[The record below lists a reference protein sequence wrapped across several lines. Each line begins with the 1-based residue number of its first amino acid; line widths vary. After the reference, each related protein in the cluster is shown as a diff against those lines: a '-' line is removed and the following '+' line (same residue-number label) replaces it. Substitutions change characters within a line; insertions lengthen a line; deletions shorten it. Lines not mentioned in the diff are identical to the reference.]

1 MNNLVYTI
9 QLDSKGKLLPE
20 LKIIRQ
26 QMDGVTQS
34 TKKANGMF
42 SKMQTICSR
51 MKNLELAS
59 WAENVRNAFDG
70 LSSLSESGVGFQQ
83 SMADLQAITGIVGKD
98 LQTISQAARE
108 TGKQSGLGA
117 KGAVDAFTLL
127 ASQIQIDK
135 IGLQGLMQLQ
145 KETITLAQ
153 AGGLEMADAATAMA
167 ATINQFGLEA
177 SEANRVINVLAAG
190 SKYGAAEVADLAQSF
205 KVSGATAAAAGLSVE
220 QTAGAIEVLSQM
232 NLKGA
237 EAGTALRNI
246 ILKLQTTLGVD
257 LSNVGLAKA
266 LDGLKPKLQ
275 DTTYLAKVF
284 GAENIA
290 AAQYLITNAQAVDE
304 MTAAVTGSNVAQEQ
318 AAIRT
323 DTVAEKMKQIQARI
337 DDMKISIFEM
347 SGGLTGYASALGD
360 TGVMISQMI
369 PLMSLLKS
377 GVLKLTTVLGGLAVA
392 CGPKLA
398 SGFKI
403 AYAAMSA
410 FSFQAKY
417 WIATTL
423 LEIPSK
429 IMLVVKSLTALRVAT
444 VAATVKQ
451 WALNVAMYANPIGL
465 IVAAIAALTAG
476 LVIAYKKL
484 EGFRNLVHK
493 LWEDLKVVLSITK
506 PVSKGLGE
514 VASAGNKRVD
524 VKGSV
529 NITNVEETNK
539 SLQTLQG
546 RVDDLKKSF
555 DPNRMWNSLGIP
567 RDVQESPAGTATGNK
582 SKSGTGEALN
592 TIAGLQKKIQELKE
606 LQEKSSVQNAINLQ
620 KEIDLYQKK
629 LDLINLQ
636 IAKGVAGNLADSK
649 YKDTISSS
657 VATLPVPEKISI
669 PVEFDKAT
677 LSRSFQIM
685 KQQFSDSIK
694 EIEITGEQ
702 IGGILTG
709 SIQQFASGLG
719 EAVASGNGLEVFK
732 SMLTGLMDMLSQF
745 GAALIAAGTATLAFK
760 SMFANPIAAIIT
772 GTALVAATAAAKAAL
787 QNATAFANGGIVSGP
802 TLALVGEYSGARN
815 NPEVIA
821 PLDKLR
827 SMIEPARL
835 SFDSLY
841 LETKVRGKDLYVALQ
856 GVERKNGRTR

>member
-9 QLDSKGKLLPE
+9 KLDAKGKLLPE

-34 TKKANGMF
+34 AKKANGMF
-42 SKMQTICSR
+42 SKMQTICSK
-51 MKNLELAS
+51 MTSVNFAA
-59 WAENVRNAFDG
+59 WATNVQNAFDG
-70 LSSLSESGVGFQQ
+70 LASLSESGTGFQQ

-98 LQTISQAARE
+98 LQAISQAARE

-190 SKYGAAEVADLAQSF
+190 SKYGAAEVVDLAQSF

-246 ILKLQTTLGVD
+246 ILKLQTTLGID

-337 DDMKISIFEM
+337 DDMKISLFEM
-347 SGGLTGYASALGD
+347 TGGLTGYASALGD

-369 PLMSLLKS
+369 PLISLLKGWIVKLS
-377 GVLKLTTVLGGLAVA
+377 GVIG
-392 CGPKLA
+392 
-398 SGFKI
+398 
-403 AYAAMSA
+403 
-410 FSFQAKY
+410 
-417 WIATTL
+417 IAT
-423 LEIPSK
+423 
-429 IMLVVKSLTALRVAT
+429 
-444 VAATVKQ
+444 AATKLFSL
-451 WALNVAMYANPIGL
+451 ALWTNPITWF
-465 IVAAIAALTAG
+465 VAAIAALVAG

-484 EGFRNLVHK
+484 DGFRNLVNK
-493 LWEDLKVVLSITK
+493 LWVDLKKTFSIISPYK
-506 PVSKGLGE
+506 EKE
-514 VASAGNKRVD
+514 MD
-524 VKGSV
+524 IKGSV
-529 NITNVEETNK
+529 NITNVEETKK
-539 SLQTLQG
+539 SLRTLQG
-546 RVDDLKKSF
+546 RVDDLKMAF
-555 DPNRMWNSLGIP
+555 DPNHVWKYSLSIP
-567 RDVQESPAGTATGNK
+567 QQEPSRETSTGNEPT
-582 SKSGTGEALN
+582 SGSREALN

-636 IAKGVAGNLADSK
+636 IAKGVAGNLADNK

-657 VATLPVPEKISI
+657 VATLPVTAKISI

-677 LSRSFQIM
+677 LSRSFQLM

-787 QNATAFANGGIVSGP
+787 QNATAFAHGGIVSGP

-821 PLDKLR
+821 PLDKLQ
-827 SMIEPARL
+827 SMIEPVRQT
-835 SFDSLY
+835 FEGLY
-841 LETKVRGKDLYVALQ
+841 FETKVRGKDLYIALQ

>member
-9 QLDSKGKLLPE
+9 KLDAKGKLLPE

-34 TKKANGMF
+34 AKKANGMF
-42 SKMQTICSR
+42 SKMQTICSK
-51 MKNLELAS
+51 MTSVNFAA
-59 WAENVRNAFDG
+59 WATNVQNAFDG
-70 LSSLSESGVGFQQ
+70 LASLSESGTGFQQ

-98 LQTISQAARE
+98 LQAISQAARE

-246 ILKLQTTLGVD
+246 ILKLQTTLGID

-337 DDMKISIFEM
+337 DDMKISLFEM
-347 SGGLTGYASALGD
+347 TGGLTGYASAFGD

-369 PLMSLLKS
+369 PLISLLRGWIVKLS
-377 GVLKLTTVLGGLAVA
+377 GVIGIATSATKLFSLALWTNPITWVVAAVA
-392 CGPKLA
+392 A
-398 SGFKI
+398 
-403 AYAAMSA
+403 
-410 FSFQAKY
+410 
-417 WIATTL
+417 
-423 LEIPSK
+423 
-429 IMLVVKSLTALRVAT
+429 LV
-444 VAATVKQ
+444 
-451 WALNVAMYANPIGL
+451 
-465 IVAAIAALTAG
+465 AG

-484 EGFRNLVHK
+484 DGFRNLVNK
-493 LWEDLKVVLSITK
+493 LWVDLKKTFSIISPYK
-506 PVSKGLGE
+506 EKE
-514 VASAGNKRVD
+514 MD
-524 VKGSV
+524 IKGSV

-539 SLQTLQG
+539 SLRTLQG
-546 RVDDLKKSF
+546 RVNDLKKSF

-702 IGGILTG
+702 IGVILTG

-821 PLDKLR
+821 PLDKLQ
-827 SMIEPARL
+827 SMIEPVRQT
-835 SFDSLY
+835 FEGLY

-856 GVERKNGRTR
+856 GVEHKNVRTR

>member
-9 QLDSKGKLLPE
+9 QLDAKGKLLPE

-369 PLMSLLKS
+369 PLISLLKGWIVKLS
-377 GVLKLTTVLGGLAVA
+377 GVIG
-392 CGPKLA
+392 
-398 SGFKI
+398 
-403 AYAAMSA
+403 
-410 FSFQAKY
+410 
-417 WIATTL
+417 IAT
-423 LEIPSK
+423 
-429 IMLVVKSLTALRVAT
+429 
-444 VAATVKQ
+444 AATKLFSL
-451 WALNVAMYANPIGL
+451 ALWANPITWV
-465 IVAAIAALTAG
+465 VAAVAALVAG

-484 EGFRNLVHK
+484 DGFRNLVNK
-493 LWEDLKVVLSITK
+493 LWVDLKKTFSIISPYK
-506 PVSKGLGE
+506 EKGM
-514 VASAGNKRVD
+514 D
-524 VKGSV
+524 IKGSV
-529 NITNVEETNK
+529 NITNVEETKK
-539 SLQTLQG
+539 SLRTLQG
-546 RVDDLKKSF
+546 RVDDLKMAF
-555 DPNRMWNSLGIP
+555 DPNHVWKYSLSIP
-567 RDVQESPAGTATGNK
+567 QQEPSRETSTGNEPT
-582 SKSGTGEALN
+582 SGSREALN

>member
-9 QLDSKGKLLPE
+9 KLDAKGKLLPE

-34 TKKANGMF
+34 AKKANGMF
-42 SKMQTICSR
+42 SKMQTICSK
-51 MKNLELAS
+51 MTSVNFAA
-59 WAENVRNAFDG
+59 WATNVQNAFDG
-70 LSSLSESGVGFQQ
+70 LASLSESGTGFQQ

-98 LQTISQAARE
+98 LQAISQAARE

-190 SKYGAAEVADLAQSF
+190 SKYGAAEVADLTQSF

-220 QTAGAIEVLSQM
+220 QAAGAIEVLSQM

-246 ILKLQTTLGVD
+246 ILKLQTTLGID

-337 DDMKISIFEM
+337 DDMKISLFEM
-347 SGGLTGYASALGD
+347 TGGLTGYASALGD

-369 PLMSLLKS
+369 PLISLLKGWMVKLS
-377 GVLKLTTVLGGLAVA
+377 GAIG
-392 CGPKLA
+392 
-398 SGFKI
+398 
-403 AYAAMSA
+403 
-410 FSFQAKY
+410 
-417 WIATTL
+417 IATAATKL
-423 LEIPSK
+423 F
-429 IMLVVKSLTALRVAT
+429 SLALWTNPITWV
-444 VAATVKQ
+444 VAAVV
-451 WALNVAMYANPIGL
+451 ALV
-465 IVAAIAALTAG
+465 AG

-484 EGFRNLVHK
+484 DGFRKLVNK
-493 LWEDLKVVLSITK
+493 LWVDLKKTFSIISPYK
-506 PVSKGLGE
+506 EKGM
-514 VASAGNKRVD
+514 D
-524 VKGSV
+524 IKGSV
-529 NITNVEETNK
+529 NITNVEETKKN
-539 SLQTLQG
+539 LRTLQG
-546 RVDDLKKSF
+546 RVDDLKKAF

-567 RDVQESPAGTATGNK
+567 RDVQEYPVGTATRNNP
-582 SKSGTGEALN
+582 KSGTGEALN
-592 TIAGLQKKIQELKE
+592 TISGLQKKIQELKD

-636 IAKGVAGNLADSK
+636 IAKGSAGRLADGN
-649 YKDTISSS
+649 YKETISSS
-657 VATLPVPEKISI
+657 VSGLPVPEKISI
-669 PVEFDKAT
+669 PVEFDKST

-719 EAVASGNGLEVFK
+719 EAVASGNGLEAFK
-732 SMLTGLMDMLSQF
+732 SILSGLMDMLSQF
-745 GAALIAAGTATLAFK
+745 GGALIAAGTATLAFK

-827 SMIEPARL
+827 SMIEPARQM
-835 SFDSLY
+835 FEGLY

-856 GVERKNGRTR
+856 GVERKNVRTR

>member
-9 QLDSKGKLLPE
+9 KLDAKGKLLPE

-34 TKKANGMF
+34 AKKANGMF
-42 SKMQTICSR
+42 SKMQTICSK
-51 MKNLELAS
+51 MTSVNFAA
-59 WAENVRNAFDG
+59 WATNVQNAFDG
-70 LSSLSESGVGFQQ
+70 LASLSESGTGFQQ

-98 LQTISQAARE
+98 LQAISQAARE

-135 IGLQGLMQLQ
+135 IGLQGLMLLQ

-246 ILKLQTTLGVD
+246 ILKLQTTLGID
-257 LSNVGLAKA
+257 LSNVGFAKA

-275 DTTYLAKVF
+275 DTIYLAKVF

-337 DDMKISIFEM
+337 DDMKISLFEM
-347 SGGLTGYASALGD
+347 TGGLTGYASALGD

-369 PLMSLLKS
+369 PLISLLKGWIVKLS
-377 GVLKLTTVLGGLAVA
+377 GVIGIATAATKLFSLALWTNPITWVVAAVA
-392 CGPKLA
+392 A
-398 SGFKI
+398 
-403 AYAAMSA
+403 
-410 FSFQAKY
+410 
-417 WIATTL
+417 
-423 LEIPSK
+423 
-429 IMLVVKSLTALRVAT
+429 LV
-444 VAATVKQ
+444 
-451 WALNVAMYANPIGL
+451 
-465 IVAAIAALTAG
+465 AG

-484 EGFRNLVHK
+484 DGFRNLVNK
-493 LWEDLKVVLSITK
+493 LWVDLKKTFSIISPYK
-506 PVSKGLGE
+506 EKGM
-514 VASAGNKRVD
+514 D
-524 VKGSV
+524 IKGSV
-529 NITNVEETNK
+529 NITNVEETKK
-539 SLQTLQG
+539 SLRTLQG
-546 RVDDLKKSF
+546 RVDDLKMAF
-555 DPNRMWNSLGIP
+555 DPNHVWKYSLSIP
-567 RDVQESPAGTATGNK
+567 QQEPSRETSTGNEPR
-582 SKSGTGEALN
+582 SGSRETLN

-657 VATLPVPEKISI
+657 VATLPVPAKISI

-677 LSRSFQIM
+677 LSRSFQLM

-702 IGGILTG
+702 IGGILIG

-772 GTALVAATAAAKAAL
+772 GTALVTATAAAKAAL

-821 PLDKLR
+821 PLDKLQ
-827 SMIEPARL
+827 SMIEPVRQT
-835 SFDSLY
+835 FEGLY
-841 LETKVRGKDLYVALQ
+841 LETKVRGKDLYVVLQ

>member
-9 QLDSKGKLLPE
+9 KLDAKGKLLPE

-34 TKKANGMF
+34 AKKANGMF
-42 SKMQTICSR
+42 SKMQTICSK
-51 MKNLELAS
+51 MTSVNFAA
-59 WAENVRNAFDG
+59 WATNVQNAFDG
-70 LSSLSESGVGFQQ
+70 LASLSESGTGFQQ
-83 SMADLQAITGIVGKD
+83 SIADLQAITGIVGKD
-98 LQTISQAARE
+98 LQAISHAARE

-246 ILKLQTTLGVD
+246 ILKLQTTLGID

-304 MTAAVTGSNVAQEQ
+304 MTAAVTGSNVVQEQ

-337 DDMKISIFEM
+337 DDMKISLFEM
-347 SGGLTGYASALGD
+347 TGGLTGYASALGD

-369 PLMSLLKS
+369 PLISLLKGWIVKLS
-377 GVLKLTTVLGGLAVA
+377 GVIG
-392 CGPKLA
+392 
-398 SGFKI
+398 
-403 AYAAMSA
+403 
-410 FSFQAKY
+410 
-417 WIATTL
+417 IAT
-423 LEIPSK
+423 
-429 IMLVVKSLTALRVAT
+429 
-444 VAATVKQ
+444 AATKLFSL
-451 WALNVAMYANPIGL
+451 ALWTNPITWF
-465 IVAAIAALTAG
+465 VAAIAALVAG

-484 EGFRNLVHK
+484 DGFRNLVNK
-493 LWEDLKVVLSITK
+493 LWVDLKKTFSIISPYK
-506 PVSKGLGE
+506 EKE
-514 VASAGNKRVD
+514 MD
-524 VKGSV
+524 IKGSV
-529 NITNVEETNK
+529 NITNVEETKK
-539 SLQTLQG
+539 SLRTLQG
-546 RVDDLKKSF
+546 RVDDLKMAF
-555 DPNRMWNSLGIP
+555 DPNHVWKYSLSIP
-567 RDVQESPAGTATGNK
+567 QQEPSRETSTGNEPT
-582 SKSGTGEALN
+582 SGSREALN

-636 IAKGVAGNLADSK
+636 IAKGVAGNLADNK

-657 VATLPVPEKISI
+657 VATLPVTAKISI

-677 LSRSFQIM
+677 LSRSFQLM

-821 PLDKLR
+821 PLDKLQ
-827 SMIEPARL
+827 SMIEPVRQT
-835 SFDSLY
+835 FEGLY
-841 LETKVRGKDLYVALQ
+841 FETKVRGKDLYIALQ

>member
-9 QLDSKGKLLPE
+9 KLDAKGKLLPE

-34 TKKANGMF
+34 AKKANGMF
-42 SKMQTICSR
+42 SKMQTICSK
-51 MKNLELAS
+51 MTSVNFAA
-59 WAENVRNAFDG
+59 WATNVQNAFDG
-70 LSSLSESGVGFQQ
+70 LASLSESGTGFQQ

-98 LQTISQAARE
+98 LQAISQAARE

-190 SKYGAAEVADLAQSF
+190 SKYGAAEVADLTQSF

-246 ILKLQTTLGVD
+246 ILKLQTTLGID

-337 DDMKISIFEM
+337 DDMKISLFEM
-347 SGGLTGYASALGD
+347 TGGLTGYASALGD

-369 PLMSLLKS
+369 PLISLLKGWMVKLS
-377 GVLKLTTVLGGLAVA
+377 GAIG
-392 CGPKLA
+392 
-398 SGFKI
+398 
-403 AYAAMSA
+403 
-410 FSFQAKY
+410 
-417 WIATTL
+417 IATAATKL
-423 LEIPSK
+423 F
-429 IMLVVKSLTALRVAT
+429 SLALWTNPITWV
-444 VAATVKQ
+444 VAAVV
-451 WALNVAMYANPIGL
+451 ALV
-465 IVAAIAALTAG
+465 AG

-484 EGFRNLVHK
+484 DGFRKLVNK
-493 LWEDLKVVLSITK
+493 LWVDLKKTFSIISPYK
-506 PVSKGLGE
+506 EKGM
-514 VASAGNKRVD
+514 D
-524 VKGSV
+524 IKGSV
-529 NITNVEETNK
+529 NITNVEETKKN
-539 SLQTLQG
+539 LRTLQG
-546 RVDDLKKSF
+546 RVDDLKKAF

-567 RDVQESPAGTATGNK
+567 RDVQEYPVGTATSNNP
-582 SKSGTGEALN
+582 KSGTGEALN
-592 TIAGLQKKIQELKE
+592 TISGLQKKIQELKD

-636 IAKGVAGNLADSK
+636 IAKGSAGRLADGN
-649 YKDTISSS
+649 YKETISSS
-657 VATLPVPEKISI
+657 VSGLPVPEKISI
-669 PVEFDKAT
+669 PVEFDKST

-719 EAVASGNGLEVFK
+719 EAVASGNGLEAFK
-732 SMLTGLMDMLSQF
+732 SILSGLMDMLSQF
-745 GAALIAAGTATLAFK
+745 GGALIAAGTATLAFK

-827 SMIEPARL
+827 SMIEPARQM
-835 SFDSLY
+835 FEGLY

-856 GVERKNGRTR
+856 GVERKNVRTR

>member
-9 QLDSKGKLLPE
+9 KLDAKGKLLPE

-34 TKKANGMF
+34 AKKANGMF
-42 SKMQTICSR
+42 SKMQTICSK
-51 MKNLELAS
+51 MTSVNFAA
-59 WAENVRNAFDG
+59 WATNVQNAFDG
-70 LSSLSESGVGFQQ
+70 LASLSESGTGFQQ
-83 SMADLQAITGIVGKD
+83 SLADLQAITGIVGKD
-98 LQTISQAARE
+98 LQAISQVARE

-190 SKYGAAEVADLAQSF
+190 SKYGAAEVADLTQSF

-246 ILKLQTTLGVD
+246 ILKLQTTLGID

-337 DDMKISIFEM
+337 DDMKISLFEM
-347 SGGLTGYASALGD
+347 TGGLTGYASAFGD

-369 PLMSLLKS
+369 PLISLLKGWIVKLS
-377 GVLKLTTVLGGLAVA
+377 GVIG
-392 CGPKLA
+392 
-398 SGFKI
+398 
-403 AYAAMSA
+403 
-410 FSFQAKY
+410 
-417 WIATTL
+417 IAT
-423 LEIPSK
+423 
-429 IMLVVKSLTALRVAT
+429 
-444 VAATVKQ
+444 AATKLFSL
-451 WALNVAMYANPIGL
+451 ALWANPITWV
-465 IVAAIAALTAG
+465 VAAVAALVAG

-484 EGFRNLVHK
+484 DGFRNLVNK
-493 LWEDLKVVLSITK
+493 LWVDLKKTFSIISPYK
-506 PVSKGLGE
+506 EKGM
-514 VASAGNKRVD
+514 D
-524 VKGSV
+524 IKGSV
-529 NITNVEETNK
+529 NITNVEETKK
-539 SLQTLQG
+539 SLRTLQG
-546 RVDDLKKSF
+546 RVDDLKMAF
-555 DPNRMWNSLGIP
+555 DPNHVWKYSLSIP
-567 RDVQESPAGTATGNK
+567 QQEPSRETSTGNEPT
-582 SKSGTGEALN
+582 SGSREALN

>member
-9 QLDSKGKLLPE
+9 KLDAKGKLLPE
-20 LKIIRQ
+20 IKIIRQ

-34 TKKANGMF
+34 AKKANGMF
-42 SKMQTICSR
+42 SKMQTICSK
-51 MKNLELAS
+51 MTSVNFAA
-59 WAENVRNAFDG
+59 WATNVQNAFDG
-70 LSSLSESGVGFQQ
+70 LASLSESGTGFQQ

-246 ILKLQTTLGVD
+246 IVKLQTTLGVD

-284 GAENIA
+284 GVENIA

-337 DDMKISIFEM
+337 DDMKISLFEM

-369 PLMSLLKS
+369 PLISLLKG

-465 IVAAIAALTAG
+465 IVAAIAALVAG

-539 SLQTLQG
+539 SLRTLQG

-567 RDVQESPAGTATGNK
+567 RDVQESPASGNK

-669 PVEFDKAT
+669 PVEFDKST

>member
-9 QLDSKGKLLPE
+9 KLDAKGKLLPE

-34 TKKANGMF
+34 AKKANGIF
-42 SKMQTICSR
+42 SKMQTICSK
-51 MKNLELAS
+51 MTSVNFAA
-59 WAENVRNAFDG
+59 WATNVQNAFDG
-70 LSSLSESGVGFQQ
+70 LASLSESGTGFQQ

-98 LQTISQAARE
+98 LQAISQAARE

-190 SKYGAAEVADLAQSF
+190 SKYGAAEVVDLAQSF

-246 ILKLQTTLGVD
+246 ILKLQTTLGID

-337 DDMKISIFEM
+337 DDMKISLFEM
-347 SGGLTGYASALGD
+347 TGGLTGYASALGD

-369 PLMSLLKS
+369 PLISLLKGWIVKLS
-377 GVLKLTTVLGGLAVA
+377 GVIG
-392 CGPKLA
+392 
-398 SGFKI
+398 
-403 AYAAMSA
+403 
-410 FSFQAKY
+410 
-417 WIATTL
+417 IAT
-423 LEIPSK
+423 
-429 IMLVVKSLTALRVAT
+429 
-444 VAATVKQ
+444 AATKLFSL
-451 WALNVAMYANPIGL
+451 ALWTNPITWF
-465 IVAAIAALTAG
+465 VAAIAALVAG

-484 EGFRNLVHK
+484 DGFRNLVNK
-493 LWEDLKVVLSITK
+493 LWVDLKKTFSIISPYK
-506 PVSKGLGE
+506 EKE
-514 VASAGNKRVD
+514 MD
-524 VKGSV
+524 IKGSV
-529 NITNVEETNK
+529 NITNVEETKK
-539 SLQTLQG
+539 SLRTLQG
-546 RVDDLKKSF
+546 RVDDLKMAF
-555 DPNRMWNSLGIP
+555 DPNHVWKYSLSIP
-567 RDVQESPAGTATGNK
+567 QQEPSRETSTGNEPT
-582 SKSGTGEALN
+582 SGSREALN

-636 IAKGVAGNLADSK
+636 IAKGVAGNLADNK

-657 VATLPVPEKISI
+657 VATLPVTAKISI

-677 LSRSFQIM
+677 LSRSFQLM

-719 EAVASGNGLEVFK
+719 EAVTSGNGLEVFK

-802 TLALVGEYSGARN
+802 TLALVGEYSGARS

-821 PLDKLR
+821 PLDKLQ
-827 SMIEPARL
+827 SMIEPVRQT
-835 SFDSLY
+835 FEGLY
-841 LETKVRGKDLYVALQ
+841 FETKVRGKDLYIALQ

>member
-9 QLDSKGKLLPE
+9 QLDAKGKLLPE

-266 LDGLKPKLQ
+266 LDQLKPKLQ

-337 DDMKISIFEM
+337 DDMKISLFEM

-369 PLMSLLKS
+369 PLMSLLKG

-398 SGFKI
+398 SGFKV
-403 AYAAMSA
+403 AYTAMSA
-410 FSFQAKY
+410 FSFHAKS
-417 WIATTL
+417 
-423 LEIPSK
+423 PQ
-429 IMLVVKSLTALRVAT
+429 KSISGQP
-444 VAATVKQ
+444 K
-451 WALNVAMYANPIGL
+451 
-465 IVAAIAALTAG
+465 
-476 LVIAYKKL
+476 AYHIQP
-484 EGFRNLVHK
+484 NQQ
-493 LWEDLKVVLSITK
+493 
-506 PVSKGLGE
+506 
-514 VASAGNKRVD
+514 GNNQKH
-524 VKGSV
+524 
-529 NITNVEETNK
+529 
-539 SLQTLQG
+539 
-546 RVDDLKKSF
+546 SF
-555 DPNRMWNSLGIP
+555 C
-567 RDVQESPAGTATGNK
+567 Q
-582 SKSGTGEALN
+582 
-592 TIAGLQKKIQELKE
+592 
-606 LQEKSSVQNAINLQ
+606 
-620 KEIDLYQKK
+620 
-629 LDLINLQ
+629 
-636 IAKGVAGNLADSK
+636 
-649 YKDTISSS
+649 
-657 VATLPVPEKISI
+657 
-669 PVEFDKAT
+669 
-677 LSRSFQIM
+677 
-685 KQQFSDSIK
+685 
-694 EIEITGEQ
+694 
-702 IGGILTG
+702 
-709 SIQQFASGLG
+709 
-719 EAVASGNGLEVFK
+719 
-732 SMLTGLMDMLSQF
+732 
-745 GAALIAAGTATLAFK
+745 
-760 SMFANPIAAIIT
+760 
-772 GTALVAATAAAKAAL
+772 
-787 QNATAFANGGIVSGP
+787 
-802 TLALVGEYSGARN
+802 
-815 NPEVIA
+815 
-821 PLDKLR
+821 
-827 SMIEPARL
+827 
-835 SFDSLY
+835 
-841 LETKVRGKDLYVALQ
+841 
-856 GVERKNGRTR
+856 

>member
-9 QLDSKGKLLPE
+9 KLDAKGKLLPE

-34 TKKANGMF
+34 AKKANGMF
-42 SKMQTICSR
+42 SKMQTICSK
-51 MKNLELAS
+51 MTSVNFAA
-59 WAENVRNAFDG
+59 WATNVQNAFDG
-70 LSSLSESGVGFQQ
+70 LASLSESGTGFQQ

-98 LQTISQAARE
+98 LQAISQAARE

-190 SKYGAAEVADLAQSF
+190 SKYGAAEVVDLAQSF

-246 ILKLQTTLGVD
+246 ILKLQTTLGID

-337 DDMKISIFEM
+337 DDMKISLFEM
-347 SGGLTGYASALGD
+347 TGGLTGYASALGD

-369 PLMSLLKS
+369 PLISLLKGWIVKLS
-377 GVLKLTTVLGGLAVA
+377 GVIG
-392 CGPKLA
+392 
-398 SGFKI
+398 
-403 AYAAMSA
+403 
-410 FSFQAKY
+410 
-417 WIATTL
+417 IATATTKL
-423 LEIPSK
+423 F
-429 IMLVVKSLTALRVAT
+429 SLALWT
-444 VAATVKQ
+444 
-451 WALNVAMYANPIGL
+451 NPITWF
-465 IVAAIAALTAG
+465 VAAIAALVAG

-484 EGFRNLVHK
+484 DGFRNLVNK
-493 LWEDLKVVLSITK
+493 LWVDLKKTFSIISPYK
-506 PVSKGLGE
+506 EKE
-514 VASAGNKRVD
+514 MD
-524 VKGSV
+524 IKGSV
-529 NITNVEETNK
+529 NITNVEETKK
-539 SLQTLQG
+539 SLRTLQG
-546 RVDDLKKSF
+546 RVDDLKMAF
-555 DPNRMWNSLGIP
+555 DPNHVWKYSLSIP
-567 RDVQESPAGTATGNK
+567 QQEPSRETSTGNEPT
-582 SKSGTGEALN
+582 SGSREALN

-636 IAKGVAGNLADSK
+636 IAKGVAGNLADNK

-657 VATLPVPEKISI
+657 VATLPVTAKISI

-677 LSRSFQIM
+677 LSRSFQLM

-787 QNATAFANGGIVSGP
+787 QNATAFAHGGIVSGP

-821 PLDKLR
+821 PLDKLQ
-827 SMIEPARL
+827 SMIEPVRQT
-835 SFDSLY
+835 FEGLY
-841 LETKVRGKDLYVALQ
+841 FETKVRGKDLYIALQ

>member
-9 QLDSKGKLLPE
+9 KLDAKGKLLPE

-34 TKKANGMF
+34 AKKANGMF
-42 SKMQTICSR
+42 SKMQTICSK
-51 MKNLELAS
+51 MTSVNFAA
-59 WAENVRNAFDG
+59 WATNVQNAFDG
-70 LSSLSESGVGFQQ
+70 LASLSESGTGFQQ
-83 SMADLQAITGIVGKD
+83 SIADLQAITGIVGKD
-98 LQTISQAARE
+98 LQAISHAARE

-246 ILKLQTTLGVD
+246 ILKLQTTLGID

-337 DDMKISIFEM
+337 DDMKISLFEM
-347 SGGLTGYASALGD
+347 TGGLTGYASALGD

-369 PLMSLLKS
+369 PLISLLKGWIVKLS
-377 GVLKLTTVLGGLAVA
+377 GVIG
-392 CGPKLA
+392 
-398 SGFKI
+398 
-403 AYAAMSA
+403 
-410 FSFQAKY
+410 
-417 WIATTL
+417 IAT
-423 LEIPSK
+423 
-429 IMLVVKSLTALRVAT
+429 
-444 VAATVKQ
+444 AATKLFSL
-451 WALNVAMYANPIGL
+451 ALWTNPITWF
-465 IVAAIAALTAG
+465 VAAIAALVAG

-484 EGFRNLVHK
+484 DGFRNLVNK
-493 LWEDLKVVLSITK
+493 LWVDLKKTFSIISPYK
-506 PVSKGLGE
+506 EKE
-514 VASAGNKRVD
+514 MD
-524 VKGSV
+524 IKGSV
-529 NITNVEETNK
+529 NITNVEETKK
-539 SLQTLQG
+539 SLRTLQG
-546 RVDDLKKSF
+546 RVDDLKMAF
-555 DPNRMWNSLGIP
+555 DPNHVWKYSLSIP
-567 RDVQESPAGTATGNK
+567 QQEPSRETSTGNEPT
-582 SKSGTGEALN
+582 SGSREALN

-636 IAKGVAGNLADSK
+636 IAKGVAGNLADNK

-657 VATLPVPEKISI
+657 VATLPVTAKISI

-677 LSRSFQIM
+677 LSRSFQLM

-821 PLDKLR
+821 PLDKLQ
-827 SMIEPARL
+827 SMIEPVRQT
-835 SFDSLY
+835 FEGLY
-841 LETKVRGKDLYVALQ
+841 FETKVRGKDLYIALQ

>member
-9 QLDSKGKLLPE
+9 QLDAKGKLLPE

-42 SKMQTICSR
+42 SKMQAICSR

-117 KGAVDAFTLL
+117 KGAVNAFTLL

-266 LDGLKPKLQ
+266 LDQLKPKLE

-290 AAQYLITNAQAVDE
+290 AAQYLITNAQAVYE

-337 DDMKISIFEM
+337 DDMKISLFEL

-465 IVAAIAALTAG
+465 IVAAIAALVAG

-539 SLQTLQG
+539 SLRTLQG

-555 DPNRMWNSLGIP
+555 DPNHVWKYSLSIP
-567 RDVQESPAGTATGNK
+567 QQEPSRETSTVNEPT
-582 SKSGTGEALN
+582 SGSREALN

-636 IAKGVAGNLADSK
+636 ITKGVAGNLADSK

-657 VATLPVPEKISI
+657 VATLPVTAKISI

-677 LSRSFQIM
+677 LSRSFQLM

>member
-9 QLDSKGKLLPE
+9 QLDAKGKLLPE

-153 AGGLEMADAATAMA
+153 AGGLEMADAAKAMA

-369 PLMSLLKS
+369 PLISLLKGWIVKLS
-377 GVLKLTTVLGGLAVA
+377 GVIG
-392 CGPKLA
+392 
-398 SGFKI
+398 
-403 AYAAMSA
+403 
-410 FSFQAKY
+410 
-417 WIATTL
+417 IAT
-423 LEIPSK
+423 
-429 IMLVVKSLTALRVAT
+429 
-444 VAATVKQ
+444 AATKLFSL
-451 WALNVAMYANPIGL
+451 ALWANPITWV
-465 IVAAIAALTAG
+465 VAAVAALVAG

-484 EGFRNLVHK
+484 DGFRNLVNK
-493 LWEDLKVVLSITK
+493 LWVDLKKTFSIISPYK
-506 PVSKGLGE
+506 EKGM
-514 VASAGNKRVD
+514 D
-524 VKGSV
+524 IKGSV
-529 NITNVEETNK
+529 NITNVEETKK
-539 SLQTLQG
+539 SLRTLQG
-546 RVDDLKKSF
+546 RVDDLKMAF
-555 DPNRMWNSLGIP
+555 DPNHVWKYSLSIP
-567 RDVQESPAGTATGNK
+567 QQEPSRETSTGNEPT
-582 SKSGTGEALN
+582 SGSREALN

>member
-9 QLDSKGKLLPE
+9 KLDAKGKLLPE

-34 TKKANGMF
+34 AKKANGMF
-42 SKMQTICSR
+42 SKMQTICSK
-51 MKNLELAS
+51 MTSVNFAA
-59 WAENVRNAFDG
+59 WATNVQNAFDG
-70 LSSLSESGVGFQQ
+70 LASLSESGTGFQQ
-83 SMADLQAITGIVGKD
+83 SIADLQAITGIVGKD
-98 LQTISQAARE
+98 LQAISHAARE

-246 ILKLQTTLGVD
+246 ILKLQTTLGID

-304 MTAAVTGSNVAQEQ
+304 MTAAVTSSNVAQEQ

-337 DDMKISIFEM
+337 DDMKISLFEM
-347 SGGLTGYASALGD
+347 TGGLTGYASAFGD

-369 PLMSLLKS
+369 PLISLLKGWIVKLS
-377 GVLKLTTVLGGLAVA
+377 GVIG
-392 CGPKLA
+392 
-398 SGFKI
+398 
-403 AYAAMSA
+403 
-410 FSFQAKY
+410 
-417 WIATTL
+417 IAT
-423 LEIPSK
+423 
-429 IMLVVKSLTALRVAT
+429 
-444 VAATVKQ
+444 AATKLFSLAF
-451 WALNVAMYANPIGL
+451 WTNPITWF
-465 IVAAIAALTAG
+465 VAAIAALVAG

-484 EGFRNLVHK
+484 DGFRNLVNK
-493 LWEDLKVVLSITK
+493 LWVDLKKTFSIISPYK
-506 PVSKGLGE
+506 ENGM
-514 VASAGNKRVD
+514 D
-524 VKGSV
+524 IKGSV
-529 NITNVEETNK
+529 NITNVEEMKK
-539 SLQTLQG
+539 SLRTLQG
-546 RVDDLKKSF
+546 RVDDLKMAF
-555 DPNRMWNSLGIP
+555 DPNHVWKYSLSIP
-567 RDVQESPAGTATGNK
+567 QQESSRETSTGNEPT
-582 SKSGTGEALN
+582 SGSREALN

-657 VATLPVPEKISI
+657 VATLPVPAKISI

-677 LSRSFQIM
+677 LSRSFQLM

-719 EAVASGNGLEVFK
+719 EAIASGNGLEVFK

-745 GAALIAAGTATLAFK
+745 GAALIAAGTATFAFK

-787 QNATAFANGGIVSGP
+787 QNATAAANGGIVSGP

-821 PLDKLR
+821 PLDKLT
-827 SMIEPARL
+827 SLIEPASFSLDRL
-835 SFDSLY
+835 YF
-841 LETKVRGKDLYVALQ
+841 ETKVRGRDLYIALQ
-856 GVERKNGRTR
+856 GVKHRNNRTR

>member
-266 LDGLKPKLQ
+266 LDQLKPKLE

-290 AAQYLITNAQAVDE
+290 AAQYLITNAQAVYE

-337 DDMKISIFEM
+337 DDMKISLFEL

-465 IVAAIAALTAG
+465 IVAAIAALVAG

-539 SLQTLQG
+539 SLRTLQG

-555 DPNRMWNSLGIP
+555 DPNHVWKYSLSIP
-567 RDVQESPAGTATGNK
+567 QQEPSRETSTVNEPT
-582 SKSGTGEALN
+582 SGSREALN

-636 IAKGVAGNLADSK
+636 ITKGVAGNLADSK

-657 VATLPVPEKISI
+657 VATLPVTAKISI

-677 LSRSFQIM
+677 LSRSFQLM